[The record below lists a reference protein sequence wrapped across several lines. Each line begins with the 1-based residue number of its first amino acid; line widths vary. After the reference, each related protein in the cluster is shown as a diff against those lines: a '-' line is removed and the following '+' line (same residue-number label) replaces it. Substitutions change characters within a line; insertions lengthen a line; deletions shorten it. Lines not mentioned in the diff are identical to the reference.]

1 MEDLSF
7 KKATDILKKYLDSN
21 IRANEKLNASFI
33 LSQNWQIIFNELA
46 DRVKLLNLKDNKIL
60 FVSVKNSSVL
70 YNISVNKSQ
79 LIKLIKDAT
88 GLEIVDIKVL
98 IR

>member
-7 KKATDILKKYLDSN
+7 KKATDIIKEYLDSN
-21 IRANEKLNASFI
+21 IYTNEKLNASFT
-33 LSQNWQIIFNELA
+33 LSKNWQIIFKGLA

-70 YNISVNKSQ
+70 YNISVNKSKV
-79 LIKLIKDAT
+79 IKLINDST

>member
-7 KKATDILKKYLDSN
+7 KKASYVLKKYLNTD
-21 IRANEKLNASFI
+21 ICANEKLNASFI
-33 LSQNWQIIFNELA
+33 LSKNWQIIFKDLA

-70 YNISVNKSQ
+70 YSVSLNRSKI
-79 LIKLIKDAT
+79 IKLIKEST
-88 GLEIVDIKVL
+88 GLEILDIKVL

>member
-7 KKATDILKKYLDSN
+7 KKAVDVLKEYLNTDICS
-21 IRANEKLNASFI
+21 NEKLNASLI
-33 LSQNWQIIFNELA
+33 LSKNWQIIFKDLA

-70 YNISVNKSQ
+70 YSVSLNRSKI
-79 LIKLIKDAT
+79 IKLIKEST
-88 GLEIVDIKVL
+88 GLEILDIKVL

>member
-7 KKATDILKKYLDSN
+7 KKATDVLKEYLNSN
-21 IRANEKLNASFI
+21 ICANEKLNASFL
-33 LSQNWQIIFNELA
+33 LSQNWHVIFKELA

-60 FVSVKNSSVL
+60 FISVKNSSVL
-70 YNISVNKSQ
+70 YNISINKSKI
-79 LIKLIKDAT
+79 IKLINDST
-88 GLEIVDIKVL
+88 GLEIVDISVS